1 MNKTSVQNEF
11 DDAMYMI
18 DEILDFFAIAETK
31 TGQSFPGAQL
41 TCTGYK
47 RAFLLDI
54 TSKMEHF

>member
-1 MNKTSVQNEF
+1 MNKNSVRNEF

-18 DEILDFFAIAETK
+18 DGILDFFAIAETK

-47 RAFLLDI
+47 RAYFLDI
-54 TSKMEHF
+54 TSKKEHS